1 MSLRSRLAVVAA
13 VLLTVLAVAGSLLA
27 RAVDSSQL
35 QLADQQL
42 ASVVQAMGRLGVGT
56 GQALEPAKVG
66 AAQDALSGTYVATLS
81 GGARHVVIAP
91 SGSSYGTPRAPTVV
105 VPARS
110 SWRHASTVGPL
121 SGTGRWRAVLV
132 RPPGS
137 SVELLMAVSL
147 SGIDVTLRLVL
158 LAVLATA
165 ALVVVVMAA
174 GGLWVSRLG
183 LRPIAEVTEVADA
196 IVAGDRSRRVAAA
209 RSRTEAGRLARAFNL
224 MLDEQQ
230 ALEVRLRQ
238 FIADASHELRSPVT
252 AIKGFTDL
260 WRRGSLRQGPALED
274 AMRRIGQ
281 ESARMGR
288 LVEDLLTL
296 ARLDEGR
303 PLQRE
308 PVDVTTVARDAV
320 VEASASHPSRPISL
334 EADGPVVVTGDADA
348 LRQVV
353 DNLVGNALSHTRS
366 PVTVS
371 VAGNHCVAE
380 LVVSDTRPGMSA
392 DGVAHAFDRFWQA
405 DPSRAGSGS
414 GLGLSIVAAIVAAH
428 QGSVAIDSQPVAG
441 TKVLVTLPLLRL
453 SSPGPA
459 EPAI

>member
-13 VLLTVLAVAGSLLA
+13 VVLAVLAVAGSLLVHE
-27 RAVDSSQL
+27 VDSSQL

-56 GQALEPAKVG
+56 GRALEPAKLG
-66 AAQDALSGTYVATLS
+66 AARDALSGTYVATLS

-91 SGSSYGTPRAPTVV
+91 SGPSHGAPKAPTVV

-110 SWRHASTVGPL
+110 SWQHASTVGAL

-132 RPPGS
+132 RPQGS
-137 SVELLMAVSL
+137 SAELLMAVSL
-147 SGIDVTLRLVL
+147 SGTGATVRLVL
-158 LAVLATA
+158 LVVLATA
-165 ALVVVVMAA
+165 AVVVVVMAA

-183 LRPIAEVTEVADA
+183 LRPIAEVTRVADA

-209 RSRTEAGRLARAFNL
+209 RPGTEAGRLARAFNL

-230 ALEVRLRQ
+230 ALEARLRQ

-260 WRRGSLRQGPALED
+260 WRRGSLRQGPALDD

-288 LVEDLLTL
+288 LVGDLLVL

-303 PLQRE
+303 PMQRE
-308 PVDVTTVARDAV
+308 PVDMTAVARDAV
-320 VEASASHPSRPISL
+320 VEACASHPSRSITVQAS
-334 EADGPVVVTGDADA
+334 GPVVVTGDADA

-366 PVTVS
+366 PVNVS
-371 VAGNHCVAE
+371 VAGDHCGAE
-380 LVVSDTRPGMSA
+380 LVVSDTGPGMSA
-392 DGVAHAFDRFWQA
+392 DGAAHAFDRFWQA

-428 QGSVAIDSQPVAG
+428 QGSVAIDSQPGVG
-441 TKVLVTLPLLRL
+441 TKVLVTLPVRL
-453 SSPGPA
+453 SSPGAA

>member
-1 MSLRSRLAVVAA
+1 MTLRSRLAVVAD
-13 VLLTVLAVAGSLLA
+13 VLLAVLAVAGSLLVHE
-27 RAVDSSQL
+27 VDSSQL

-42 ASVVQAMGRLGVGT
+42 ASVAQAMGRLGVGT
-56 GQALEPAKVG
+56 DEALEPAKVG
-66 AAQDALSGTYVATLS
+66 VAQDALSGTYVATLS
-81 GGARHVVIAP
+81 GGSRHVVIASGP
-91 SGSSYGTPRAPTVV
+91 SSGAPKAPTVV
-105 VPARS
+105 VPAHS
-110 SWRHASTVGPL
+110 SWQHASTVGPL
-121 SGTGRWRAVLV
+121 SGTGRWRAVVV

-137 SVELLMAVSL
+137 SVEVLMAVSL
-147 SGIDVTLRLVL
+147 SGIDATERLVL

-165 ALVVVVMAA
+165 AVVVIVMAA

-183 LRPIAEVTEVADA
+183 LRPIAEVTQVADA

-209 RSRTEAGRLARAFNL
+209 TSQTEAGRLARAFNL

-230 ALEVRLRQ
+230 ALEARLRQ

-260 WRRGSLRQGPALED
+260 WRRGSLRQGAALED

-303 PLQRE
+303 PMRRE
-308 PVDVTTVARDAV
+308 PVDMTTVARDAV

-334 EADGPVVVTGDADA
+334 QAYGPVVVTGDADG
-348 LRQVV
+348 LRQLV
-353 DNLVGNALSHTRS
+353 DNLVGNALSHTRG

-371 VAGNHCVAE
+371 VAPSHGVAE
-380 LVVSDTRPGMSA
+380 LVVSDTGPGMRA
-392 DGVAHAFDRFWQA
+392 DATAHAFDRFWQA

-414 GLGLSIVAAIVAAH
+414 GLGLSIVAAIAAAH
-428 QGSVAIDSQPVAG
+428 HGSVAIDSQPVAG
-441 TKVLVTLPLLRL
+441 TKVLVTIPLRL
-453 SSPGPA
+453 TSPGAA